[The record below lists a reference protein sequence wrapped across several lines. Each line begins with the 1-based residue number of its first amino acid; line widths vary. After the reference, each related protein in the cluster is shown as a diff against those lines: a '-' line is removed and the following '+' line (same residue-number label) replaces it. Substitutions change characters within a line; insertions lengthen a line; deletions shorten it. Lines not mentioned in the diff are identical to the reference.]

1 MMKRIYIIEDDDNI
15 RDLIRVTLES
25 FGYSIEAFENAEDA
39 LTRIEEE
46 LPDLVIFD
54 LMLPGMDGLTAVR
67 EIRSWKKGGSLPIM
81 ILTAKDTELDKVMGL
96 DSGADDY
103 VTKPFGVLE
112 FSARVRSLLRRS
124 GSVQK
129 EHMVKCRELQLNTDT
144 REVWYKGK
152 PLELTFKEYELL
164 KYLIDNNKRVV
175 PREELLS
182 KIWGYEYEGET
193 RTLDMHIRFLR
204 QKLEDDGGEYIKTV
218 RGVGYR
224 FKDN

>member
-1 MMKRIYIIEDDDNI
+1 MEMRIYIIEDDDNI

-25 FGYSIEAFENAEDA
+25 FGYLIEAFEIAEDA
-39 LTRIEEE
+39 LRRMEEE
-46 LPDLVIFD
+46 FPDLVIFD
-54 LMLPGMDGLTAVR
+54 LMLPGMDGLTAVKR
-67 EIRSWKKGGSLPIM
+67 IRSWEKGAGLPIM

-103 VTKPFGVLE
+103 MTKPFGVLE
-112 FSARVRSLLRRS
+112 LSARVRSLLRRS
-124 GSVQK
+124 SSTQK
-129 EHMVKCRELQLNTDT
+129 EHILRSRELRLNTNT
-144 REVWYKGK
+144 REVWYKNK

-224 FKDN
+224 FKDG